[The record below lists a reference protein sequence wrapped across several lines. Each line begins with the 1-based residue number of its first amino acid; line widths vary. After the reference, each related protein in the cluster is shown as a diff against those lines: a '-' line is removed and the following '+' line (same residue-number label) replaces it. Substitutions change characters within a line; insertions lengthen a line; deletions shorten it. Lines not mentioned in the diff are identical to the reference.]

1 MSIVSLAG
9 QRAGHWRVAIAEICV
24 HCHSGSGIKPAN
36 FAWNPAQ
43 DRVDQ
48 WTQPSPH
55 RFRSNALGAP
65 RRKGKNGVGLDAR
78 STEGSKRD
86 VRALYGCNN
95 LTASSTNDEAF
106 MAA

>member
-1 MSIVSLAG
+1 
-9 QRAGHWRVAIAEICV
+9 
-24 HCHSGSGIKPAN
+24 
-36 FAWNPAQ
+36 
-43 DRVDQ
+43 
-48 WTQPSPH
+48 
-55 RFRSNALGAP
+55 
-65 RRKGKNGVGLDAR
+65 VGLDAR

>member
-1 MSIVSLAG
+1 VNSAKSAPLPL
-9 QRAGHWRVAIAEICV
+9 QCV
-24 HCHSGSGIKPAN
+24 
-36 FAWNPAQ
+36 
-43 DRVDQ
+43 
-48 WTQPSPH
+48 
-55 RFRSNALGAP
+55 RSP

-86 VRALYGCNN
+86 FRALYGCNN